1 MVLSPLSQQQRLSLL
16 EQLLDRRF
24 SSVETVVRGMRGELE
39 TGMRKVRADARESLE
54 GLQDVAASI
63 RRLESALDRISRA
76 VGLQEGASMAPKE
89 AAASSGA
96 KLGTRVG
103 HGVSNPV
110 FPGPP
115 GKMEGEVGN
124 RYCQLLLIQVP
135 MKAWVQYGIT
145 VAGEH

>member
-76 VGLQEGASMAPKE
+76 VGLPEGASMAPKEPE

-124 RYCQLLLIQVP
+124 RYC
-135 MKAWVQYGIT
+135 
-145 VAGEH
+145 

>member
-1 MVLSPLSQQQRLSLL
+1 LQPQQRLSLL

-89 AAASSGA
+89 DAASSGA
-96 KLGTRVG
+96 KPCQPVTITDHKHENSMDFGL
-103 HGVSNPV
+103 SNIA
-110 FPGPP
+110 
-115 GKMEGEVGN
+115 
-124 RYCQLLLIQVP
+124 L
-135 MKAWVQYGIT
+135 T
-145 VAGEH
+145 VAGNGQADEVNRRADSLV